1 MVGIQCWLTE
11 EEHHALKQYAW
22 DHGLNSKAL
31 AAAKLI
37 EEWLVDKGYL
47 EPEEI
52 DPLLGDGY
60 EYLEDA

>member
-1 MVGIQCWLTE
+1 MVGIQCWLTVD
-11 EEHHALKQYAW
+11 EHQALKLYAIQ
-22 DHGLNSKAL
+22 HGYKSKAE
-31 AAAKLI
+31 AAAKLL
-37 EEWLVDKGYL
+37 EEWLVWKGYL